1 MPNRY
6 TVTIKV
12 KARTGTGIK
21 ERVFVV
27 FLIKESLEPTRKSLE
42 DLSWNSKSEDF

>member
-21 ERVFVV
+21 ERGFVV
-27 FLIKESLEPTRKSLE
+27 FLIKESLEPTRHTKSRRLE
-42 DLSWNSKSEDF
+42 LE